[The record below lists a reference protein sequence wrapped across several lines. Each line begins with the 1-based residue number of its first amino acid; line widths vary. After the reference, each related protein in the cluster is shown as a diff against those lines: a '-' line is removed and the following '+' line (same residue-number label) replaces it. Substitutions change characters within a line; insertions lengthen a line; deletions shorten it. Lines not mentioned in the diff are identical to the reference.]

1 MLKSLK
7 TCSRCVWAG
16 LLVSFIMGC
25 GGTLSTS
32 PGGISEDKYSREAS
46 TVSRILFLD
55 QPSAPL
61 ESSPPS
67 TLTPDKYSRD
77 ASDRFPDP
85 FLGKGR

>member
-7 TCSRCVWAG
+7 TFSRCVWAG

-32 PGGISEDKYSREAS
+32 PGGISQDKYSRE
-46 TVSRILFLD
+46 
-55 QPSAPL
+55 
-61 ESSPPS
+61 
-67 TLTPDKYSRD
+67 

-85 FLGKGR
+85 FLGQPSAAGGIVAAIHPYSG